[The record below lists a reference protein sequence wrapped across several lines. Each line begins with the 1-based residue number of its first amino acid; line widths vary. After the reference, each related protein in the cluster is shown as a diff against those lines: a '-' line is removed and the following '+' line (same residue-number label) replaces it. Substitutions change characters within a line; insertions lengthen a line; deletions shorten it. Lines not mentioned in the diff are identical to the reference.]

1 MKTLRSPLTLY
12 SPTARALPMP
22 WAMAP
27 TATPSPRASATKVAA
42 KQPRRR
48 STQCHS
54 RPRHAEVVRMTERM
68 THCFN
73 CMTLL
78 SSFEPTTRRQPSG
91 ERALNGL
98 LTGSDRGPTPR
109 RDRTSRHERD
119 RIAAKSKEV
128 RGATRSRVQLQDQ
141 ESAKRQSTLSG
152 EGFVEFPR
160 RARYPSS
167 IRAGVCERVASV
179 ARRERPLVPAS
190 SSTRTCVCMPSPSD
204 SRRPRRADERRR

>member
-1 MKTLRSPLTLY
+1 
-12 SPTARALPMP
+12 LPMP

-42 KQPRRR
+42 IQPRRR

-54 RPRHAEVVRMTERM
+54 RPRRAEVVRMTERM

-98 LTGSDRGPTPR
+98 RPWTDTETRPDEPPRARPDRSGTAV
-109 RDRTSRHERD
+109 RT
-119 RIAAKSKEV
+119 KSKEV

-141 ESAKRQSTLSG
+141 ESAKRQATLSG

-167 IRAGVCERVASV
+167 IRAGVCGRVASG
-179 ARRERPLVPAS
+179 
-190 SSTRTCVCMPSPSD
+190 
-204 SRRPRRADERRR
+204 RAT